1 MNLILHSIVGGG
13 DWQTILE
20 SVGRSVRSATVKY
33 LTMPTENQIT
43 LSNMLKS
50 GSSKMK
56 PTVDSIIEKY
66 NIRPYNGS
74 WYVQEKKLREVLEQ
88 VIEEAYIAGQESVAK
103 HNDSDY
109 YEPVTRHFKD

>member
-1 MNLILHSIVGGG
+1 VNLILHSIVGGG

-33 LTMPTENQIT
+33 LTMPTDNQNT

-50 GSSKMK
+50 GRSKMK
-56 PTVDSIIEKY
+56 PTVDNIIAKY

-74 WYVQEKKLREVLEQ
+74 WYVQEKKLRELLEQ
-88 VIEEAYIAGQESVAK
+88 IIEEAYAEGYADADKANCEQFVNFGESK
-103 HNDSDY
+103 
-109 YEPVTRHFKD
+109 K

>member
-1 MNLILHSIVGGG
+1 MKLTLHSIVGGG

-74 WYVQEKKLREVLEQ
+74 WYVTEKKLREVLAQ
-88 VIEEAYIAGQESVAK
+88 IIEESFAEGQKDVFEASLKSIANSS
-103 HNDSDY
+103 DSDY
-109 YEPVTRHFKD
+109 C

>member
-1 MNLILHSIVGGG
+1 MKLTLHSIVGGG

-20 SVGRSVRSATVKY
+20 SVGRSVRIATVKY

-88 VIEEAYIAGQESVAK
+88 VIEDVYEAGIKSIGEQSK
-103 HNDSDY
+103 
-109 YEPVTRHFKD
+109 

>member
-1 MNLILHSIVGGG
+1 MKLTLHSIVGGG

-74 WYVQEKKLREVLEQ
+74 WYVQEKKLREMLEQ
-88 VIEEAYIAGQESVAK
+88 VIEEVYDAAFEEASEQFEGFSIGG
-103 HNDSDY
+103 
-109 YEPVTRHFKD
+109 